1 MVRLYV
7 LRISL
12 PKNKNQRRRTIN
24 HDNFIRAADSPPFL
38 QLQLCSFAHYPPGT
52 WPEVSLGSNIP
63 RNFDAKPTTDSLTHR
78 LTAPPASPSISP
90 TCIHYYKHCK
100 TRQRPGISCLCLF
113 FLYVLTLATR
123 LMSPICNI
131 HRIKW
136 WLPRERRTRN
146 LRPVASRSYLSV
158 VQGQTPILPSIKH
171 TQDHQ
176 DQLYDAWTDKSRE
189 GLP

>member
-1 MVRLYV
+1 MGEFVAMVRLYV

-90 TCIHYYKHCK
+90 TFIHYYKHCK

-113 FLYVLTLATR
+113 VFVCFDFAN
-123 LMSPICNI
+123 PPCEPHI
-131 HRIKW
+131 
-136 WLPRERRTRN
+136 
-146 LRPVASRSYLSV
+146 
-158 VQGQTPILPSIKH
+158 
-171 TQDHQ
+171 
-176 DQLYDAWTDKSRE
+176 
-189 GLP
+189 